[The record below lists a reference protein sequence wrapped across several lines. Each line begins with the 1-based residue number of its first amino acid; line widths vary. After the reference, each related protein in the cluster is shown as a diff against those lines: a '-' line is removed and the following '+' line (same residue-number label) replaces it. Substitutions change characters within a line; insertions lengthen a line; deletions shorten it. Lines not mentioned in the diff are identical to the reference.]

1 MNVIKK
7 NKELNQLK
15 RGLKFKNYFN
25 KNKYFFNELLKN
37 KTLPKDEIILIVNQI
52 LDDEGDD
59 EKDQRIKSI
68 AEEFVK
74 DHHELFSCENVIEN
88 SEKNCEKNSEKNSEK
103 NCEENRVE
111 NRDENHDN
119 KDVSEKLEEIKQD
132 VKEIE
137 LSKEHPDKMHIEEF
151 NSKIEKLKDDIDK
164 KFGDM
169 IDSHLELKRS
179 IDEKRHINDR
189 DAVSRLSNLEDKLE
203 MLYGKQMEAETK
215 PKSILKNSSNSKS
228 DMMNKYISFKLNN

>member
-37 KTLPKDEIILIVNQI
+37 KTLPKDEIISIVNQI
-52 LDDEGDD
+52 LDYEGDD

-74 DHHELFSCENVIEN
+74 DHHELFSCKNVIEN
-88 SEKNCEKNSEKNSEK
+88 SDENREENHVKNHVE
-103 NCEENRVE
+103 NCEEN
-111 NRDENHDN
+111 HDD
-119 KDVSEKLEEIKQD
+119 KDVTEKLEEIKQD

-137 LSKEHPDKMHIEEF
+137 LSKDHPDKMHIEEF

-228 DMMNKYISFKLNN
+228 DMMNRYIAMKTTGFR